1 MYDKQ
6 FYSDIVYMRDFILD
20 NKLTVAAILFLAAFT
35 TLHTIKPTLIYES
48 DGSFREFGVGFKH
61 KTVLPIWVFAIVM
74 GIFSYLAVLYY
85 LITTA

>member
-1 MYDKQ
+1 
-6 FYSDIVYMRDFILD
+6 MRDFILD
-20 NKLTVAAILFLAAFT
+20 NKLTVAAVLFLVAFT
-35 TLHTIKPTLIYES
+35 ALHSMKPALIYDT

-85 LITTA
+85 LISTA